1 MLCPSRPARRERA
14 EFHRKGEMMLKRV
27 LLSSAV
33 AGLVMGIAACSAP
46 ERSSD
51 DLKTYDVEEQVPADM
66 QPESASRAPGI
77 VPTAAPGVAFAYHYG
92 FRLPDAAIS
101 AAQEAHAG
109 ACERLGLAKCRITGM
124 TYELD
129 DRDRVEGSLEL
140 AIDPL
145 LARGFGRDAIA
156 VVEKREGKL
165 RFARITG
172 EDQNPVL
179 DDAARREGDANRT
192 IARLEA
198 DLAKARTENERV
210 QLREQIRQLRAE
222 VAAAQGAAAT
232 SEAKIQRTPMT
243 FVYHGG
249 AASRGFSG
257 ENPAVEA
264 WYVFVDSLEA
274 LVSGGLKVLA
284 AVLPWAVVLILVILA
299 LRSRAALAARAWWS
313 RSAPAEK
320 KAE

>member
-1 MLCPSRPARRERA
+1 
-14 EFHRKGEMMLKRV
+14 MLKRV
-27 LLSSAV
+27 LLSTAV
-33 AGLVMGIAACSAP
+33 TSLALVAAACSAP

-51 DLKTYDVEEQVPADM
+51 DLKTYDVEEQ
-66 QPESASRAPGI
+66 ASPSVQSEAARAPGI

-101 AAQEAHAG
+101 AAQETHAA
-109 ACERLGLAKCRITGM
+109 ACEKLGLARCRITGM

-129 DRDRVEGSLEL
+129 ARDRVDGTLAI

-156 VVEKREGKL
+156 TVEKQDGKL
-165 RFARITG
+165 RFARISG

-179 DDAARREGDANRT
+179 DDAARRKSSASAT

-198 DLAKARTENERV
+198 DLAKAKDENERV

-222 VAAAQGAAAT
+222 ILAAQAT
-232 SEAKIQRTPMT
+232 TAQSEARIQRTPMT
-243 FVYHGG
+243 FEYHGG

-257 ENPAVEA
+257 ENPFTEA
-264 WYVFVDSLEA
+264 WYVFVDSVEA
-274 LVSGGLKVLA
+274 LASIVLRVLA
-284 AVLPWAVVLILVILA
+284 ATLPWAVLLFLLVLLF
-299 LRSRAALAARAWWS
+299 RSRGGRAVRGWWK
-313 RSAPAEK
+313 RIAPGEASDS
-320 KAE
+320 